1 MGTEVIG
8 ESKSIE
14 YSTPLKIVEPLIKEF
29 NITRDVCASS
39 ENHKLP
45 DYWTKEDN
53 ALTKTWEGN
62 CWMNPPFSRDL
73 NKWVRK
79 AYAETYGLNGS
90 GTKVCLIPVRS
101 NTKWWAEVSPKSEI
115 RFINGEVNFNNEKRG
130 LWLPMCIIIFG
141 EQAKIGTFS
150 IIDYRSKKRLKKLH
164 FCLDN
169 VARIRYNGPTN

>member
-29 NITRDVCASS
+29 NITRDVCASF

-45 DYWTKEDN
+45 DYWTKEDD
-53 ALTKTWEGN
+53 ALAKNWEGN
-62 CWMNPPFSRDL
+62 CWMNPPFGRHIG
-73 NKWVRK
+73 KWVRK
-79 AYAETYGLNGS
+79 AYSEASN

-101 NTKWWAEVSPKSEI
+101 NTKWWAEVSPSSEI
-115 RFINGEVNFNNEKRG
+115 RFINGEVNFNNEPRG

-150 IIDYRSKKRLKKLH
+150 IIDYR
-164 FCLDN
+164 
-169 VARIRYNGPTN
+169 

>member
-45 DYWTKEDN
+45 DYWTKEDD
-53 ALTKTWEGN
+53 ALTKTWNGN
-62 CWMNPPFSRDL
+62 CWMNPPFGRQIS
-73 NKWVRK
+73 KWVRK
-79 AYAETYGLNGS
+79 AYSESGNG
-90 GTKVCLIPVRS
+90 TQVCLIPVRS
-101 NTKWWAEVSPKSEI
+101 NTKWWAEVSPNSEI
-115 RFINGEVNFNNEKRG
+115 RFINGEVNFNNEPRG

-141 EQAKIGTFS
+141 EQAKVGTFS
-150 IIDYRSKKRLKKLH
+150 IIDYRIKK
-164 FCLDN
+164 
-169 VARIRYNGPTN
+169 

>member
-1 MGTEVIG
+1 MGTEIIG

-29 NITRDVCASS
+29 NITRDVCASF

-53 ALTKTWEGN
+53 ALIKTWKGN

-79 AYAETYGLNGS
+79 AYAETYGPTTGDRLRIADTELILEVEKDLTSYGDDLN
-90 GTKVCLIPVRS
+90 
-101 NTKWWAEVSPKSEI
+101 
-115 RFINGEVNFNNEKRG
+115 
-130 LWLPMCIIIFG
+130 
-141 EQAKIGTFS
+141 
-150 IIDYRSKKRLKKLH
+150 
-164 FCLDN
+164 
-169 VARIRYNGPTN
+169 

>member
-1 MGTEVIG
+1 MGTEIIG

-29 NITRDVCASS
+29 NITRDVCASF

-53 ALTKTWEGN
+53 ALIKTWKGN

-79 AYAETYGLNGS
+79 AYAETYGLDGS

-115 RFINGEVNFNNEKRG
+115 RFINGEVNFNNEERG
-130 LWLPMCIIIFG
+130 
-141 EQAKIGTFS
+141 
-150 IIDYRSKKRLKKLH
+150 
-164 FCLDN
+164 
-169 VARIRYNGPTN
+169 V